1 MTFNF
6 FRRAASAVTAA
17 LVLTT
22 AIPTVSLT
30 ANAEFSDII
39 GKVIEQP
46 ENSSADRTISIID
59 NLGGCNYAK
68 IVMES
73 PDSTLEFKNITE
85 NDLQT
90 QKIINYTGTIEAAG
104 ETYLLARKKG
114 NIMYNNTLAEIETDY
129 NDYIFYHVISEESLP
144 AEGFVFPFYE
154 LIQSAK
160 HFGLVTGKLSSVAL
174 DGSNYDCN
182 CELSALQN
190 KDKEVSCKVYSE
202 ISKRYMGY
210 IILDGYDFYSPEYYV
225 MRGSEMIARPNGCF
239 TINAK
244 EYELMYTENCV
255 DSYVEKNLSRT
266 SAYELNAENN
276 ISIDYQV
283 SDSLEGK
290 YGIVYKFYLPDPASD
305 KRISFSIAEKVSGMS
320 VEELFRSYE
329 KSMGVGNQLS
339 FINAELV
346 RTYTANRHEYD
357 LYKGLYRYGGEFSS
371 YNEESYIAVRKDTGD
386 SASYGSSIDV
396 YAHMSNI
403 EELSNGTEVY
413 SVELSCHN
421 CGAAGTLDLTRNDIS
436 FGSGKAPATKMSDLQ
451 AYEYV
456 FEDANIQNV
465 SVSEEY
471 CSVTLSMNNSDN
483 KAWEWG
489 GFGMSFIELFFYPNT
504 LPPDTD
510 PDDTDWQTEII
521 EKNRSLLSM
530 LHEGSKATISVLSYS
545 YFPELADRQYKSG
558 AVYNFEGVISVKSP
572 DIHYYGDINDDG
584 VVDSYDAI
592 VYRKQLSGNT
602 TEKLSKDQLLNGDI
616 NFNGVIDGDDLRQL
630 QDYLLGIQKE
640 FNAVTEIG
648 SIRLDDKVDVLASEG
663 KVSDDDFAYA
673 EMDLGVKLLK
683 NCFDPTQ
690 SGKENFLISPMSI
703 STALSMTA
711 NGGDGKTRDEM
722 EKLLGSG
729 LTIDQINEYMAYYMK
744 KLPDEQNEKVY
755 LANSVWFKNT
765 EKFKVNEKFLETN
778 KKYYSSEIYK
788 SAFDD
793 STVKD
798 VNSWVN
804 TNTKGMIPVLLNK
817 GDLDPVGDI
826 EKLMLLINTLYFE
839 ADWANKYTNTYNG
852 KFTDLKGVEHD
863 VTKMRNT
870 EYEYFDLGD
879 ADAFKKP
886 YINGNYSFIGILP
899 RDKDIIGYVNGLDSK
914 KLFDDLKECED
925 PSEYDLT
932 VIMPKFD
939 YSYDTSLKDVLKQ
952 MGMTTAFDYHT
963 ADFTKIYDASVP
975 YAPILYIGDVLHKTK
990 IEVTES
996 GTKAAAVT
1004 SVGMDGWGGM
1014 SPQKKKE
1021 ITIDLDRPFVYMIVD
1036 KNNIPLFI
1044 GAASMIEE

>member
-1 MTFNF
+1 MKSYFL
-6 FRRAASAVTAA
+6 RRTSLAVTAVLFLMTFIQA
-17 LVLTT
+17 L
-22 AIPTVSLT
+22 PLT
-30 ANAEFSDII
+30 ANADFSEINS
-39 GKVIEQP
+39 KLIEQP
-46 ENSSADRTISIID
+46 ENTIKAINID
-59 NLGGCNYAK
+59 SLDGCNYAT
-68 IVMES
+68 IVMEA

-85 NDLQT
+85 DELKT
-90 QKIINYTGTIEAAG
+90 QKILNYTGTIEVAG
-104 ETYLLARKKG
+104 ETYLVARKRG
-114 NIMYNNTLAEIETDY
+114 NIMYNTTFTEIGTEY
-129 NDYIFYHVISEESLP
+129 NDYVFYHVCNEESLP

-160 HFGLVTGKLSSVAL
+160 HFGLVTGTLRSITL
-174 DGSNYDCN
+174 DNNNYNCN

-190 KDKEVSCKVYSE
+190 KDKEISCNVYSE

-210 IILDGYDFYSPEYYV
+210 IILDGYDYYSPEYYV
-225 MRGSEMIARPNGCF
+225 ARGSEMIARPNGCF

-244 EYELMYTENCV
+244 EYELMYNENYV
-255 DSYVEKNLSRT
+255 DSYMEKNLSRT
-266 SAYELNAENN
+266 VIYELNAENN
-276 ISIDYQV
+276 ISIDYQA
-283 SDSLEGK
+283 SDKLEGK
-290 YGIVYKFYLPDPASD
+290 YGIIYKLYLPDPDANT
-305 KRISFSIAEKVSGMS
+305 RVSFSIAEKVSEMS
-320 VEELFRSYE
+320 VEDLFKSYE
-329 KSMGVGNQLS
+329 KSFGIGNHLYFRS
-339 FINAELV
+339 AELIK
-346 RTYTANRHEYD
+346 TYTVGGIEYD
-357 LYKGLYRYGGEFSS
+357 LYKGLYS
-371 YNEESYIAVRKDTGD
+371 YRGDIKSYTEESYIAVRKDTGD
-386 SASYGSSIDV
+386 SDAYGNSINV
-396 YAHMSNI
+396 YEHMSNI
-403 EELSNGTEVY
+403 DELPNDTEIY
-413 SVELSCHN
+413 SVELSFHN
-421 CGAAGTLDLTRNDIS
+421 CGAEGTLDFTRNDINLV
-436 FGSGKAPATKMSDLQ
+436 SGEATITDTSDLQ

-471 CSVTLSMNNSDN
+471 CSINITVSNSDN
-483 KAWEWG
+483 SKAGEWG
-489 GFGMSFIELFFYPNT
+489 GFGMNFIELLFYPNT

-510 PDDTDWQTEII
+510 PADTNWQTDII
-521 EKNRSLLSM
+521 KKNCSLLSM
-530 LHEGSKATISVLSYS
+530 LHEGSKATISVLSYN
-545 YFPELADRQYKSG
+545 YFPELASRQYKNG
-558 AVYNFEGVISVKSP
+558 TAYNFERVISVKSP

-592 VYRKQLSGNT
+592 VYRKQLSGNI
-602 TEKLSKDQLLNGDI
+602 TEKLNKDQLLNGDI
-616 NFNGVIDGDDLRQL
+616 NYNGIIDDDDLQQV
-630 QDYLLGIQKE
+630 QDYLLGVQKE
-640 FNAVTEIG
+640 FNAPSEIG
-648 SIRLDDKVDVLASEG
+648 SIRLDDTVDVLASEG
-663 KVSDDDFAYA
+663 KVSDDNFAYA
-673 EMDLGVKLLK
+673 EMDFGVKLLK

-690 SGKENFLISPMSI
+690 SGKENFLISPISI

-711 NGGDGKTRDEM
+711 NGADGKTRDEM

-744 KLPDEQNEKVY
+744 ELPDEQNEKVY
-755 LANSVWFKNT
+755 LANSLWFKDS
-765 EKFKVNEKFLETN
+765 EKFNVNDEFLETN
-778 KKYYSSEIYK
+778 IKYYSSEIYK
-788 SAFDD
+788 SAFDN

-804 TNTKGMIPVLLNK
+804 TNTKGMIPVILNN
-817 GDLDPVGDI
+817 GALDPEGDI

-839 ADWANKYTNTYNG
+839 ADWLNQYTNTYSG

-863 VTKMRNT
+863 VQKMRNT
-870 EYEYFDLGD
+870 EYEYYDLGD

-899 RDKDIIGYVNGLDSK
+899 RDKDIIGYVKDLDSK
-914 KLFDDLKECED
+914 KLFDSLKECED

-939 YSYDTSLKDVLKQ
+939 YSYDTSLKDVLEQ

-963 ADFTKIYDASVP
+963 ADFTKMYDASVP

-1004 SVGMDGWGGM
+1004 AVVMNGWGGM

>member
-1 MTFNF
+1 MALNF

-17 LVLTT
+17 LFLTA

-30 ANAEFSDII
+30 ANAKLSGITSN
-39 GKVIEQP
+39 GST
-46 ENSSADRTISIID
+46 NADRTVGTID
-59 NLGGCNYAK
+59 KLGACNYAK
-68 IVMES
+68 IVMEA

-90 QKIINYTGTIEAAG
+90 QKIINYAGTVEADG
-104 ETYLLARKKG
+104 ETYLVARKKG
-114 NIMYNNTLAEIETDY
+114 SIMYNTTLAEIETDH
-129 NDYIFYHVISEESLP
+129 NDYIFYHVCSEESLP
-144 AEGFVFPFYE
+144 AEGFAFPFYE

-160 HFGLVTGKLSSVAL
+160 HFGLVTGKLSSAVL

-190 KDKEVSCKVYSE
+190 KDKEISCKVYSE

-225 MRGSEMIARPNGCF
+225 MRGSEMTARPNGCF

-266 SAYELNAENN
+266 SAYELNAKNN
-276 ISIDYQV
+276 ITIDYRV

-290 YGIVYKFYLPDPASD
+290 YGIVYKFYLHDIDPD

-320 VEELFRSYE
+320 VEELFGSYE
-329 KSMGVGNQLS
+329 KSMGIGNQLS
-339 FINAELV
+339 FVNAELV
-346 RTYTANRHEYD
+346 KTYTANGHEYD
-357 LYKGLYRYGGEFSS
+357 LYKGLYRYRGEISS

-396 YAHMSNI
+396 YAHMSNT
-403 EELSNGTEVY
+403 EELSQGTEVY
-413 SVELSCHN
+413 SVEFSFHN

-436 FGSGKAPATKMSDLQ
+436 FGSGEAPAAKTADLQ

-471 CSVTLSMNNSDN
+471 CSVTLTVNDPNYE
-483 KAWEWG
+483 AREWG
-489 GFGMSFIELFFYPNT
+489 GFGGMSFIELCFCPNT

-510 PDDTDWQTEII
+510 PDDTDWKADII
-521 EKNRSLLSM
+521 KKNRALLSM
-530 LHEGSKATISVLSYS
+530 LHEGSKATISVFSYS
-545 YFPELADRQYKSG
+545 YFPELVSRQYKSG

-572 DIHYYGDINDDG
+572 DIHCYGDINDDG

-602 TEKLSKDQLLNGDI
+602 TEKLNKDQLLNGDI

-663 KVSDDDFAYA
+663 KVSDADFAYA
-673 EMDLGVKLLK
+673 EMDLGVKLMK

-690 SGKENFLISPMSI
+690 TGKENFLISPVSI

-711 NGGDGKTRDEM
+711 NGADGKTRDEM

-729 LTIDQINEYMAYYMK
+729 LTIDQINEYMAYFVK
-744 KLPDEQNEKVY
+744 ELPDKQNEKVY
-755 LANSVWFKNT
+755 LANSIWFKNT
-765 EKFKVNEKFLETN
+765 EKFKVNDKFLETN

-804 TNTKGMIPVLLNK
+804 TNTKGMIPVILNK
-817 GDLDPVGDI
+817 GDLETKGDI

-839 ADWANKYTNTYNG
+839 ADWSDKYTTTYSG
-852 KFTDLKGVEHD
+852 KFTDLNGAEHD
-863 VTKMRNT
+863 VTKMSNT

-886 YINGNYSFIGILP
+886 YAGGNYSFVGILP
-899 RDKDIIGYVNGLDSK
+899 RDNDIVGYVNSLDSK
-914 KLFDDLKECED
+914 KLFDSLKECED

-932 VIMPKFD
+932 VIMPKFN
-939 YSYDTSLKDVLKQ
+939 YSFDTSLKDVLEQ
-952 MGMTTAFDYHT
+952 MGMTTAFDHNT
-963 ADFTKIYDASVP
+963 ADFTKMYDATVP

-1004 SVGMDGWGGM
+1004 VAGMDGWGGM

-1021 ITIDLDRPFVYMIVD
+1021 IIIDLDRPFVYMIVD